1 MNQKNNIIKKKSRE
15 KTIGCLVFVLVIV
28 AVIIYL
34 GTQGIFITKKSPAV
48 DAYQLEIKNLFELY
62 PAWGD
67 VKKINKI
74 SDWAR
79 GKRFQVAS
87 TERSFLVYFLGDRI
101 ETVYIYHTDGKG
113 RTEIYR
119 YPSK

>member
-1 MNQKNNIIKKKSRE
+1 MDPKNNAVKKKSKE
-15 KTIGCLVFVLVIV
+15 KTIGCLVFIF
-28 AVIIYL
+28 VIIAVVVYL
-34 GTQGIFITKKSPAV
+34 WTQGIFITKKSPAV
-48 DAYQLEIKNLFELY
+48 EAYQVEIKNLFEDY

-67 VKKINKI
+67 VNKI
-74 SDWAR
+74 ATITDWAK

-87 TERSFLVYFLGDRI
+87 TKGLFLIYFLGDRI